1 MLRANSTAFVSFID
15 IELPWSKTATNS
27 QCSTLCAVFDLGG
40 IGMMEWGEAGK
51 RGRQTV
57 QWAVGAQTLQL
68 RQKDLIPNNSVA
80 FRGAGC

>member
-1 MLRANSTAFVSFID
+1 MLRAYSTAFVSFID
-15 IELPWSKTATNS
+15 IELPWSKTTTNS
-27 QCSTLCAVFDLGG
+27 QSSTLCVVFFLG
-40 IGMMEWGEAGK
+40 GMMEWGEAGK